1 MRLPPR
7 STLTDTLFPYTTLF
21 RSQSGMLYHQPY
33 GFNTR
38 FEDQPGTNP
47 EELIAAAHASCFTM
61 ALAFALE
68 RAGYVDGT
76 LETWAAVVLDRDRD
90 GFAITRSDLEPYGR
104 ASCRERRCKYWLS
117 TVAAGKIKK

>member
-1 MRLPPR
+1 
-7 STLTDTLFPYTTLF
+7 
-21 RSQSGMLYHQPY
+21 MLYHQPY

-68 RAGYVDGT
+68 RAGYIDGT

-90 GFAITRSDLEPYGR
+90 GFAITRSDLELNAHVPGIDPAQFAEIAEDAKRNRSEEHTSELQSLMRNSY
-104 ASCRERRCKYWLS
+104 AVFSM
-117 TVAAGKIKK
+117 KKK